1 MLRPYITTDQISY
14 PTQVTGTLLADGRGE
29 QNRTLGV
36 YARVRERLAN
46 RHQRRQP
53 ARVVRDPGPFQ
64 PWPVPRH
71 RDVQLGPKHG
81 VEVGA
86 QDNTGT
92 GPPAPAAPAAPAAPV
107 CLLLTVPCADVAD
120 LIDLHV
126 READLPK

>member
-14 PTQVTGTLLADGRGE
+14 PTQVTGSFLADGRGE

-36 YARVRERLAN
+36 YARVRERLAD

-53 ARVVRDPGPFQ
+53 ARVVRDPGPFE

-71 RDVQLGPKHG
+71 RDVKLGPKHG

-92 GPPAPAAPAAPAAPV
+92 GPPVAPARP
-107 CLLLTVPCADVAD
+107 LLTVPCAAPAA
-120 LIDLHV
+120 LIYPLV
-126 READLPK
+126 REGDLPQ